1 MATGHQEAG
10 DEQARLHFA
19 QAERSIEPAPAQGKK
34 PPSVLS
40 HIVSGI
46 CGSLFA
52 EQVLFPLDTIKV
64 RSQTSAA
71 GQSGSFLAV
80 GLRVFQGEGILGFYK
95 GLSGAL
101 FKESFHSANFW
112 IWHTLIVRKAVL
124 RKEAAS
130 SMLWKNFICKVLNW
144 LCTTPLE
151 VLSTLNQT
159 TPGNLGL
166 YGCAVMLY
174 NQGGLGE
181 LYRGLPISCAL
192 AINPAIMFV
201 LIEEQ
206 KKLITFLRM
215 RMGEDGPSARQHGPL
230 AMFWTTAIAKIIATI
245 FTYPFIRAKVLIQ
258 VRGGGLLSVPSV
270 LRQIVSEEG
279 YGGLFKGI
287 VAMTWKTV
295 LHNAL
300 MMALKHHLSPL
311 KAMTPPP
318 SPRSKAREPA
328 ATPFRAVVPVE
339 VMAEKLDQVMD
350 TFGTASLEKFQ
361 NIEHRTHAVEGSINK
376 VQSEIRSLSSDMQ
389 QIKQLLV
396 AMSDKKNTS

>member
-1 MATGHQEAG
+1 MDAGHQEAG
-10 DEQARLHFA
+10 DDQARASTAAVH
-19 QAERSIEPAPAQGKK
+19 GKK

-71 GQSGSFLAV
+71 GQSGNFLAV
-80 GLRVFQGEGILGFYK
+80 ALRVFQGEGLRGFYK
-95 GLSGAL
+95 GLGGAL

-124 RKEAAS
+124 RKEGAS

-174 NQGGLGE
+174 SQGGLGE

-192 AINPAIMFV
+192 AINPALMFV

-215 RMGEDGPSARQHGPL
+215 QSGVDAKTARQHGPL
-230 AMFWTTAIAKIIATI
+230 TMFYSTAIAKIIATI
-245 FTYPFIRAKVLIQ
+245 ATYPFIRAKVLIQ
-258 VRGGGLLSVPSV
+258 VRGGGLFSVPSV
-270 LRQIVSEEG
+270 LRQIVGEEG
-279 YGGLFKGI
+279 YGGLWKGI

-300 MMALKHHLSPL
+300 MMSLKHYLSPL

-318 SPRSKAREPA
+318 SPRSKALEP
-328 ATPFRAVVPVE
+328 PPGSFRAAAPAE
-339 VMAEKLDQVMD
+339 VMAEKLDQLMD
-350 TFGTASLEKFQ
+350 AFGTASLEKFQ
-361 NIEHRTHAVEGSINK
+361 DIDHRTQAVEGSINE

-389 QIKQLLV
+389 QIKQLLFE
-396 AMSDKKNTS
+396 MKDTKNNS

>member
-1 MATGHQEAG
+1 MASGRQEAG
-10 DEQARLHFA
+10 EEQRRNEG
-19 QAERSIEPAPAQGKK
+19 QVTPIPSQGKK

-71 GQSGSFLAV
+71 GQSGSFIAV
-80 GLRVFQGEGILGFYK
+80 ALKVFRGEGILGFYK
-95 GLSGAL
+95 GLPGAL

-112 IWHTLIVRKAVL
+112 IWHTLIVRNAVL
-124 RKEAAS
+124 RKEGPS

-166 YGCAVMLY
+166 FGCAAMLY
-174 NQGGLGE
+174 SQGGLGE

-206 KKLITFLRM
+206 KKIITFLRM

-230 AMFWTTAIAKIIATI
+230 VLFYTTAIAKILATVA
-245 FTYPFIRAKVLIQ
+245 TYPFIRAKVLIQ

-270 LRQIVSEEG
+270 LRQIVGEEG
-279 YGGLFKGI
+279 YGGLYKGI

-300 MMALKHHLSPL
+300 MMSLKHYLSPL

-318 SPRSKAREPA
+318 SPRSKAREPP
-328 ATPFRAVVPVE
+328 ATSYRAVVPVE
-339 VMAEKLDQVMD
+339 VMAEKLDQVME

-361 NIEHRTHAVEGSINK
+361 NIEYRTHAVEGSINQ
-376 VQSEIRSLSSDMQ
+376 VQTEIRSLSSDMQ
-389 QIKQLLV
+389 QIKNMLV
-396 AMSDKKNTS
+396 AMNDRKNNS